1 MTVVNQQ
8 YRKLNP
14 AGGTPREIS
23 EVVNNL
29 VEGKSNNVGTV
40 TLNTGW
46 ATTTT
51 IYNERIGYSS
61 IILIAPATD
70 AAETDTAPYGC
81 FTNNTDQTAPS
92 VGSTAVVLYDSTEES
107 NGIYR
112 DLTNTSRI
120 YVRNAGIYNVQF
132 SLQLVNRDESS
143 QFADVWFR
151 LNGTDV
157 PNSASRFDL
166 PARKSATEPSHVV
179 GTVNT
184 FIEMAAGQYVEIAG
198 TTSDVDVGLEH
209 YDADTV
215 IPRPA
220 IPAAIVTVQYIAPFS
235 SDNVYVSSQQQGQ
248 ATLSHFA
255 NDTADKT
262 YKYLVV
268 G

>member
-14 AGGTPREIS
+14 AGSLPREIS

-51 IYNERIGYSS
+51 IFNERIGFSS

-70 AAETDTAPYGC
+70 SAETDTAPYGC

-92 VGSTAVVLYDSTEES
+92 VGSTAVVIYDTTEEA

-112 DLTNTSRI
+112 DTVNTSRI
-120 YVRNAGIYNVQF
+120 YVRNAGIYNIQF
-132 SLQLVNRDESS
+132 SVQLVNKDNAA
-143 QFADVWFR
+143 QYADIWFR

-157 PNSASRFDL
+157 PRSASRFDI
-166 PARKSATEPSHVV
+166 PARKSATVWGHTI

-184 FIEMAAGQYVEIAG
+184 FIEMSAGQYVEIAG
-198 TTSDVDVGLEH
+198 TTSSTLIGLES
-209 YDADTV
+209 YPADGA
-215 IPRPA
+215 IPSPA
-220 IPAAIVTVQYIAPFS
+220 IPSVILTVQYIAPFS
-235 SDNVYVSSQQQGQ
+235 ADNVYISATGKGQ
-248 ATLSHFA
+248 ATVSHFA
-255 NDTADKT
+255 NDTAGKT

>member
-8 YRKLNP
+8 YRKLNQI
-14 AGGTPREIS
+14 GSTPREIS

-29 VEGKSNNVGTV
+29 LDGKSNNVGTI

-70 AAETDTAPYGC
+70 SAEVDTAPYGC

-92 VGSTAVVLYDSTEES
+92 VGATAVIIYDTTEES
-107 NGIYR
+107 NGVYF
-112 DLTNTSRI
+112 DPVNTSRI

-132 SLQLVNRDESS
+132 SVQLVNKDNVP
-143 QFADVWFR
+143 QHADIWFR
-151 LNGTDV
+151 LNGTDLAR
-157 PNSASRFDL
+157 SASRFDI
-166 PARKSATEPSHVV
+166 PARKSATVWGHTI

-184 FIEMAAGQYVEIAG
+184 FIDMAAGQYVEIAG
-198 TTSDVDVGLEH
+198 TTSSTLIGLES
-209 YDADTV
+209 YPADAT
-215 IPRPA
+215 IPSPA
-220 IPAAIVTVQYIAPFS
+220 IPAVIVTVQYIAPYS
-235 SDNVYVSSQQQGQ
+235 SDNVYISAQQKGQ
-248 ATLSHFA
+248 ATLAHFA

>member
-1 MTVVNQQ
+1 MTVVNNR

-14 AGGTPREIS
+14 AGADPREIS

-40 TLNTGW
+40 TLDTGW

-51 IYNERIGYSS
+51 IYNERIGFSS
-61 IILIAPATD
+61 IILLSPASD
-70 AAETDTAPYGC
+70 SAETDTAPYGC

-92 VGSTAVVLYDSTEES
+92 VGSTAVIVYDSTEEA
-107 NGIYR
+107 NGVYR

-132 SLQLVNRDESS
+132 SVQLVNKDNAP
-143 QFADVWFR
+143 QYADIWFR

-157 PNSASRFDL
+157 PRSASRFDIS
-166 PARKSATEPSHVV
+166 ARKSESDWSHVV

-184 FIEMAAGQYVEIAG
+184 FIEMTAGQYVEIAG
-198 TTSDVDVGLEH
+198 TTSSTLVALEH
-209 YDADTV
+209 YPADGT
-215 IPRPA
+215 IPRPV

-235 SDNVYVSSQQQGQ
+235 SDNVYVSSQSKGQ
-248 ATLSHFA
+248 AVLSHFA

>member
-1 MTVVNQQ
+1 MTVVNNQ

-14 AGGTPREIS
+14 AGAQPREIS

-29 VEGKSNNVGTV
+29 MDGKSNNVGTV

-51 IYNERIGYSS
+51 INNERIGYSS
-61 IILIAPATD
+61 IILLAPATD
-70 AAETDTAPYGC
+70 SAETDTAPYGA
-81 FTNNTDQTAPS
+81 FSSNTDQLAPS
-92 VGSTAVVLYDSTEES
+92 VGSTATVVYDTTEEA
-107 NGIYR
+107 NGVYY
-112 DLTNTSRI
+112 DTTNTSRI

-132 SLQLVNRDESS
+132 SLQLVNKDNVA
-143 QFADVWFR
+143 QYADIWFR
-151 LNGTDV
+151 LNGTDI
-157 PNSASRFDL
+157 PRSASRFDI
-166 PARKSATEPSHVV
+166 PARKSSTDWSHVV
-179 GTVNT
+179 GTVNI
-184 FIEMAAGQYVEIAG
+184 FVEMTAGQYVEVAG
-198 TTSDVDVGLEH
+198 TTSSTLVALE
-209 YDADTV
+209 YYAADTT

-235 SDNVYVSSQQQGQ
+235 SDNVYVSSVSKGQ

-255 NDTADKT
+255 NNTADKT